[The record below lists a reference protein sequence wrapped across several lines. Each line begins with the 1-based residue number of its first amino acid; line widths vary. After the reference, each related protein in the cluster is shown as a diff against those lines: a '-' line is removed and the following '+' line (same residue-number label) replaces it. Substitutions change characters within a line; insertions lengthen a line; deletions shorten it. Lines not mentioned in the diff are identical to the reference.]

1 MVMGNK
7 TENLGAISPE
17 GILRFD
23 GSRSLILGNKEDTI
37 VKYEFSILNI

>member
-23 GSRSLILGNKEDTI
+23 GSLILGNKEDTI